1 MGLRPGRSGGG
12 LAAVVGGLLV
22 VAYGLAFPAYASAFL
37 TADSNGGV
45 APPAGAEYALAF
57 VYLVGSLLSFGGL
70 LGLGRLVERRG
81 ALSVSATGRGGGL
94 GGTGGRTGRVG
105 RLSWAQRAGTVGLV
119 LAVLAFLAAL
129 ALLIDLLAFG
139 PHVSM
144 PWADDPRG
152 PVLVAAT
159 LVLEVLRMLGLPL
172 ATVLLGVAVWR
183 SGVLGRWG
191 FLPVALGALSS
202 PLMWAL
208 VFAGG
213 YLVAGQDGMV
223 VSSGELADLYFFGVP
238 HLVAGL
244 GWALLGWLLF
254 SGRVEEGRE
263 SLLGG

>member
-1 MGLRPGRSGGG
+1 M
-12 LAAVVGGLLV
+12 
-22 VAYGLAFPAYASAFL
+22 
-37 TADSNGGV
+37 
-45 APPAGAEYALAF
+45 
-57 VYLVGSLLSFGGL
+57 
-70 LGLGRLVERRG
+70 
-81 ALSVSATGRGGGL
+81 
-94 GGTGGRTGRVG
+94 
-105 RLSWAQRAGTVGLV
+105 SWAQRAGTVGLV